1 MATNQMSKPD
11 FVKYFEQDIAINI
24 PRNDKPA
31 LRQAWND
38 TIDLMAK
45 NGDLRDS
52 ARNWRHLKYF
62 Y

>member
-1 MATNQMSKPD
+1 MSKPD